1 MEAYDFIVIG
11 AGSAGCAMAAR
22 LTERPGLRVLLL
34 EAGGPDARPEF
45 HIPAAFPHLF
55 KTAADWDYTTVPQ
68 AGLNGRQ
75 EINPRG
81 KVLGGSSSINAMI
94 YMRGNPRDYDR
105 WVALGNAGW
114 SYQELLP
121 YFRKTQHQ
129 QRGESADHGVG
140 GPIYTSDLR
149 DPNPLS
155 HAFVEAAIQAGYAPN
170 DDFNAGEQT
179 GFGLFQ
185 VTQKDGMRCSA
196 ADGYLRPALDRPN
209 LTVLTQAHVT
219 ELLLEN
225 GRCVGVAYHHDGA
238 GRQARAR
245 REVILSGGAINSP
258 QVLMLSGI
266 GPAAQLERLGIPV
279 KVDLPGVGE
288 NLQDHMFVPLAYHCT
303 QPITLAAAESPE
315 QVALFQ
321 HEHRGMLTSNLG
333 EAGGFI
339 DLGLDGSP
347 EIQMI
352 FGPLWF
358 IHHGAG
364 NPAGHGYTLL
374 PGVVRP
380 KSRGR
385 VTLASA
391 DPFDK
396 AVVDPNYYGD
406 PHDMEIMKQ
415 GVAAALAIAGQPAL
429 APYRG
434 DQYLPGPDATTPDAL
449 ERFIR
454 DQTMTL
460 YHPVGTC
467 KMGSDE
473 MAVVDAALRVRG
485 VAGLRVVD
493 ASIMPVIIN
502 ANCNVPTMVIG
513 EKCADLI
520 LQELDAMEGTPQAA
534 TATNR

>member
-1 MEAYDFIVIG
+1 MEEYDFIVVG
-11 AGSAGCAMAAR
+11 AGSAGCAVAAR
-22 LTERPGLRVLLL
+22 LTERPGLEVLIL
-34 EAGGPDARPEF
+34 EAGGADSRPEF

-55 KTAADWDYTTVPQ
+55 QTPFDWGYRTVPQ

-81 KVLGGSSSINAMI
+81 KVVGGSSSINAMI
-94 YMRGNPRDYDR
+94 FMRGNPHDYNR
-105 WVALGNAGW
+105 WAALGNAGW
-114 SYQELLP
+114 AWDDLMP

-129 QRGESADHGVG
+129 QRGESAHHGVG

-155 HAFVEAAIQAGYAPN
+155 RAFVEAATQAGYAPN

-196 ADGYLRPALDRPN
+196 ADGYLRPALERTN
-209 LTVLTQAHVT
+209 LTAITEAHVT
-219 ELLLEN
+219 QLLIKD
-225 GRCVGVAYHHDGA
+225 GRCVGVAYLKDGETY
-238 GRQARAR
+238 QARAR
-245 REVILSGGAINSP
+245 HEVILSGGAINSP

-266 GPAAQLERLGIPV
+266 GPAAQLRRHGIAV
-279 KVDLPGVGE
+279 QVDLPGVGQH
-288 NLQDHMFVPLAYHCT
+288 LQDHMFVPIAYHCT
-303 QPITLAAAESPE
+303 QPITLANAESPE

-321 HEHRGMLTSNLG
+321 HEHMGMLTSNLG

-347 EIQMI
+347 ELQFI

-380 KSRGR
+380 HSVGS

-391 DPFDK
+391 NPLDK
-396 AVVDPNYYGD
+396 ALVDPNYYGD
-406 PHDMEIMKQ
+406 PRDLELMKQ
-415 GVAAALAIAGQPAL
+415 GVAVALTIAGQPAF

-434 DQYLPGPDATTPDAL
+434 EQYLPGSAANTPETL
-449 ERFIR
+449 ENFIR
-454 DQTMTL
+454 DNTMTL

-467 KMGSDE
+467 KMGQDE
-473 MAVVDAALRVRG
+473 LAVVDATLKVRG
-485 VAGLRVVD
+485 IAGLRVAD
-493 ASIMPVIIN
+493 ASIMPLIIN
-502 ANCNVPTMVIG
+502 ANCNIPTMVIG

-520 LQELDAMEGTPQAA
+520 LQELSAPQGAFRTSSAA
-534 TATNR
+534 L